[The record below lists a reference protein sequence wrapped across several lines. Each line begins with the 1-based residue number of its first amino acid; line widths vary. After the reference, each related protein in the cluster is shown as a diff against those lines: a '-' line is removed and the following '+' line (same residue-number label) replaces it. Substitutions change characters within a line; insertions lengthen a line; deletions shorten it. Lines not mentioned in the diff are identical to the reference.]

1 MTIIRD
7 SGAYLLCGRSREAC
21 EIRLPLPRQEGLL
34 RRVAVLAGGHDV
46 GPHGPAPAD
55 QRHDVIERETAHADV
70 TLAVV
75 AATLR
80 DPPLPPPAL
89 SKLARPRLLA
99 PDPGGVALGHEPPGR
114 GHAPPVATARCPE
127 RPSHAFR

>member
-46 GPHGPAPAD
+46 GPHGPAPPD
-55 QRHDVIERETAHADV
+55 QRPDLIERETAHAHV

-75 AATLR
+75 AAALR
-80 DPPLPPPAL
+80 GPPLPPPPLSEPPRPPLPPPA
-89 SKLARPRLLA
+89 ARLP
-99 PDPGGVALGHEPPGR
+99 ALRPEPPRR
-114 GHAPPVATARCPE
+114 GP
-127 RPSHAFR
+127 